1 MFRPLRRATKGFA
14 LWNPTI
20 FREKLSK
27 AFDLRSVIPRFCA
40 RFGGALLRRKA
51 KCLFCLHKRKKQ
63 PRKPKLLFWRRR
75 RDSTRLRAGQVAALG
90 VQRSNSLN
98 GLPGFHSLPLPF
110 ESHSKIQ
117 KKTNPAT
124 YWLRD
129 FLAEKEGFE
138 PSMGY

>member
-1 MFRPLRRATKGFA
+1 MRPFPFCLLYEKIPEAAFFRSPGKATKA
-14 LWNPTI
+14 IL
-20 FREKLSK
+20 EKS
-27 AFDLRSVIPRFCA
+27 P
-40 RFGGALLRRKA
+40 
-51 KCLFCLHKRKKQ
+51 Q
-63 PRKPKLLFWRRR
+63 LFWRRR
-75 RDSTRLRAGQVAALG
+75 RDSTRLWAGQVAALG